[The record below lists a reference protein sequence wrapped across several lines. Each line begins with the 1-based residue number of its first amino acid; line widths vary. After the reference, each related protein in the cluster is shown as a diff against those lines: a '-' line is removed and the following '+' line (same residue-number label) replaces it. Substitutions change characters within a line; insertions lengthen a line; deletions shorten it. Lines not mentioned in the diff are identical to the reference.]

1 VGKKEAETLV
11 QGLLFQIQ
19 AIEDVAIFFISER
32 GLLDPSFYK
41 GRRGDFTA
49 SATMYKYHVV

>member
-1 VGKKEAETLV
+1 
-11 QGLLFQIQ
+11 LFQSQ